1 MKLHLWL
8 WGSCSL
14 TPWGLCFSLG
24 NWVDEIES
32 EFRKCQL
39 SQKSQILWL
48 FSLTIAYLLYT
59 HTGPVAAIRLGCH
72 GLPCFGLALRQC
84 WEPPREHKQ
93 KRDNTA
99 ELRLPAAR
107 TDACTAAHKA
117 ARTAAHTA
125 VCTAARTAFLPIRQG
140 PFTVCPTRMCHFA
153 TSPRLKVDVIF
164 ISFLIPTTSEAR
176 RLVTKS
182 LKQCG

>member
-1 MKLHLWL
+1 
-8 WGSCSL
+8 
-14 TPWGLCFSLG
+14 
-24 NWVDEIES
+24 
-32 EFRKCQL
+32 
-39 SQKSQILWL
+39 
-48 FSLTIAYLLYT
+48 LYT

-125 VCTAARTAFLPIRQG
+125 VCTAARTDACTAAHTAARTAAHTAVCTAARTAFLPIRQG